1 MPAGLLEWAVP
12 GYREE
17 QIQHLLRGLPK
28 TLRVP
33 LMPLEPKAAEIAA
46 ELQVRD
52 HSFLEALSDFIRRR
66 YRQEIPPVA
75 WDWHSLPSHLRPR
88 IEVFG
93 PDKRLIAA
101 TKNLSEVQAKL
112 EKHHATLTTSHWEKA
127 AGSFENAE
135 EFCKPSLWRA
145 LLTLTF

>member
-1 MPAGLLEWAVP
+1 AFPGQLRLAGMEIPLQYASAPGEEHDGVTVQVPLNLAHRLPPGLLEWAVP

-33 LMPLEPKAAEIAA
+33 LMPLEPKAVEIAD

-52 HSFLEALSDFIRRR
+52 HSFLEALSKFVKQR
-66 YRQEIPPVA
+66 YGEEIPPGS

-88 IEVFG
+88 IEVVG
-93 PDKRLIAA
+93 PDQKVIAT
-101 TKNLSEVQAKL
+101 TK
-112 EKHHATLTTSHWEKA
+112 
-127 AGSFENAE
+127 
-135 EFCKPSLWRA
+135 
-145 LLTLTF
+145 